1 MQDNPLTFE
10 EVNRHFE
17 SVDLSQFQEGGKN
30 FFSPGA
36 VSTAPGDVLQKVCAI
51 YKVVRPFLALVSNLP
66 LIPKKWK
73 EAIKTFMG
81 LMDGLCP

>member
-1 MQDNPLTFE
+1 MQDNQLSFE
-10 EVNRHFE
+10 EVNKHFE
-17 SVDLSQFQEGGKN
+17 SADLTQFQNGNKN
-30 FFSPGA
+30 FFTSA
-36 VSTAPGDVLQKVCAI
+36 DVTKTPGDVLQKVCAI
-51 YKVVRPFLALVSNLP
+51 YKVVRPFLALVANLP